1 MIDEGAYVEALMAD
15 LEQELESGIQRTIQS
30 IFIGGG
36 TPSLFSAASVHAI
49 IEGIRRRAQVD
60 EDAEITLE
68 ANPGTAEQQKFSDY
82 RACGI
87 NRLSIGVQ
95 SFDDDSLEQLGR
107 VHDGSQ
113 ARRAIEAALAAGF
126 DSINIDLMFGLPKQS
141 PDQAIADAVLAC
153 RFDPAH
159 LSHYQLTIEPNTYF
173 HKYTPVLPAS
183 DAIWDM
189 QQHCHDIFERHGYT
203 QYEVSAFSK
212 AGKQCRH
219 NINYWQFGDYIGIG
233 AGAHGKLT
241 DPARQSVRRRWKQRQ
256 PAAYYEQSLAG
267 DACAGSSTLKPVDLV
282 FEFLMNALRL
292 REGFSYA
299 LFEQR
304 TGIGRNALFEACG
317 RVDPALLAVSDSGL
331 STSPR
336 GYDFLNDVLQALLA
350 DND

>member
-1 MIDEGAYVEALMAD
+1 MAALMAD
-15 LEQELESGIQRTIQS
+15 LEQELEPGMQPNIQS

-49 IEGIRRRAQVD
+49 IEGIRHRAQVD
-60 EDAEITLE
+60 GDAEITLE
-68 ANPGTAEQQKFSDY
+68 ANPGTAEQQKFADY

-87 NRLSIGVQ
+87 NRLSLGVQ
-95 SFDDDSLEQLGR
+95 SFDDDSLDRLGR
-107 VHDGSQ
+107 IHDGKQ
-113 ARRAIEAALAAGF
+113 ALRAIEAAFAAGF

-141 PDQAIADAVLAC
+141 LEQAIADAALAC
-153 RFDPAH
+153 RLDPAH

-173 HKYTPVLPAS
+173 HKYTPVLPVS
-183 DAIWDM
+183 DAIWEM
-189 QQHCHDIFERHGYT
+189 QQHCHEIFEHHGYT

-212 AGKQCRH
+212 PGKRCRH

-241 DPARQSVRRRWKQRQ
+241 DTSQQSVRRRWKQRQ
-256 PAAYYEQSLAG
+256 PAAYCEQSLAG
-267 DACAGSSTLKPVDLV
+267 DACAGSSMLKPVDLL

-304 TGIGRNALFEACG
+304 TGIGRKALLEACE
-317 RVDPALLAVSDSGL
+317 RVDPALLTVSDSGL
-331 STSPR
+331 NTSSR